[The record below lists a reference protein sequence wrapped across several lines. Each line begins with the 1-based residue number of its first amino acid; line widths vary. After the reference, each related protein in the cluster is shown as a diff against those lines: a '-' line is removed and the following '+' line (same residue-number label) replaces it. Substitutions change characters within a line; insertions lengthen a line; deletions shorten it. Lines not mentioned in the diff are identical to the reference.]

1 VVKILAHRANIHGP
15 SPATENRPASTRA
28 ALERGWGLETD
39 IRRSADGRFYISHDP
54 RTDIEDVRA
63 ERFLPHLLAYPTAP
77 IALNV
82 KELGYEAELLR
93 FLDAEGL
100 LDRLFLFDME
110 LLEGAPAGRT
120 ARLFRHLNPSVRLAA
135 RVSDRGESVE
145 QALGIGE
152 ADVIWLDEFDGP
164 WVRETD
170 VRRIKDA
177 GRTIWAVSPDLHGNS
192 RETARKRWIQ
202 FCNWGVDGI
211 CTDYPDA
218 LEQLI
223 RGENRSAER

>member
-15 SPATENRPASTRA
+15 SPSTENRPAATLA

-39 IRRSADGRFYISHDP
+39 IRRAPDGRFYISHDP
-54 RTDIEDVRA
+54 RTDIDEVRA
-63 ERFLPHLLAYPTAP
+63 ETFGAILRAYPTAP

-93 FLDAEGL
+93 FLGAEDL
-100 LDRLFLFDME
+100 LERLFLFDME
-110 LLEGAPAGRT
+110 LLEGKPAGRT
-120 ARLFRHLNPSVRLAA
+120 ARLLRSLHRSVPLAA
-135 RVSDRGESVE
+135 RVSDRGESIE
-145 QALGIGE
+145 QALSIDV

-218 LEQLI
+218 LERLI
-223 RGENRSAER
+223 SPEKRSAER